1 MRALVTGGS
10 GFIAKNL
17 VTELLKNGWDVISVD
32 LLDTHVPD
40 SDHRVFDVS
49 DTEKLI
55 SVSEGCDT
63 VFHMAANSDIRAGT
77 ENPNIDFSKTLM
89 TTRSVLETM
98 RINGIKKLFFPSTS
112 AVYGNRGD
120 EILNEKTGNL
130 SPVSYY
136 GGCKLASEALIHPYT
151 RMNGFSSLI
160 FRFPN
165 VVGPGMTHG
174 VIYDFI
180 RKLRKNPEELEI
192 LGDGKQSKPYVHT
205 DDLIDGILQF
215 MDKLKP
221 GVSLFNV
228 STGTPV
234 TVDRIADIVCEEMG
248 VSPVYRYTGGES
260 GWKGD
265 VPRYSYDTSEAE
277 AAGWRFRY
285 DSEEAVRRA
294 ARYEL
299 AHD

>member
-1 MRALVTGGS
+1 MKALVTGGS
-10 GFIAKNL
+10 GFISKHL
-17 VTELLKNGWDVISVD
+17 ISKLLDNGWEIVSVD
-32 LLDTHVPD
+32 LVNTCVTGAEH
-40 SDHRVFDVS
+40 HVFDAS
-49 DTEKLI
+49 DVKKLT
-55 SVSEGCDT
+55 SVSKDCDT
-63 VFHMAANSDIRAGT
+63 VFHMAANSDIKAGGD
-77 ENPNIDFSKTLM
+77 NPDVDFNKTLM
-89 TTRSVLETM
+89 TTYSVLETM

-120 EILNEKTGNL
+120 EVLNEETGNL
-130 SPVSYY
+130 SPISYY

-151 RMNGFSSLI
+151 YMNGFSSLI

-174 VIYDFI
+174 VIYDFV
-180 RKLRKNPEELEI
+180 RKLRKNPEKLEI
-192 LGDGKQSKPYVHT
+192 LGNGKQSKPYVHT
-205 DDLIDGILQF
+205 DDLIDGILRF

-228 STGTPV
+228 STGTSV
-234 TVDRIADIVCEEMG
+234 TVDMIADIVCEEMG